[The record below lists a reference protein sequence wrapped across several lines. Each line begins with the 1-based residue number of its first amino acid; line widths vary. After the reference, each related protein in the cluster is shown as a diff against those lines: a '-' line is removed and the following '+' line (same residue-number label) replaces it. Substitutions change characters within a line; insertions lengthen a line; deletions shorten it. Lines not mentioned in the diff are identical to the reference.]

1 MTLTLPWQGTGSHRA
16 VDEVARLRHELA
28 GAGHLIESLRGQVD
42 DANAARDRAN
52 EKASQY
58 DEAVARA
65 DAVVEAMAE
74 MQSELRELRAHL
86 ANCEA
91 VTVPPME
98 RDIDPG
104 DHPTVPV
111 DVKSLRERFAS
122 GPVVSL
128 HHSPQA
134 AVDPAHVPGWVKPD
148 TDSVEL
154 PVHADRLVQGAA

>member
-1 MTLTLPWQGTGSHRA
+1 VTITMPWQGTGSRRA

-42 DANAARDRAN
+42 DSNEARDRAN
-52 EKASQY
+52 EKAGKY
-58 DEAVARA
+58 DEAAARA
-65 DAVVEAMAE
+65 DAAEQAMAE
-74 MQSELRELRAHL
+74 MQSELRELRAHI
-86 ANCEA
+86 ANCQS

-111 DVKSLRERFAS
+111 DVKSVQERFAS
-122 GPVVSL
+122 GPVLSL

-134 AVDPAHVPGWVKPD
+134 SPAHVPFWVQPD
-148 TDSVEL
+148 DTIEV
-154 PVHADRLVQGAA
+154 PVPADRLVQEVA